1 MGKRNSR
8 YIRAERRERE
18 RISLSENIY
27 KCIAYSRNPVC
38 MVYSISLLGSHQ
50 ELLLTSES
58 WHRALLGKVLL
69 LFELLN

>member
-1 MGKRNSR
+1 MSMR
-8 YIRAERRERE
+8 
-18 RISLSENIY
+18 ENIY
-27 KCIAYSRNPVC
+27 KYIAYSRNPVC
-38 MVYSISLLGSHQ
+38 MVHSISLLGSHE